1 MSDLILM
8 NHLKDVIYQRNT
20 FTRGQLKHLPIISF
34 VIKRT
39 IDYFLLSLG
48 SFNMTPLRANCTL
61 KENACTATIH
71 KIIIIDLFK
80 FYSVKKIKRFTC
92 SLFSQFMIFLIYLQ
106 DWSH

>member
-39 IDYFLLSLG
+39 IISSSLREV
-48 SFNMTPLRANCTL
+48 STWHFCEQIARSKKTPALQ
-61 KENACTATIH
+61 ATIH

-80 FYSVKKIKRFTC
+80 FYSVKKLNDLHVVYLV
-92 SLFSQFMIFLIYLQ
+92 SL
-106 DWSH
+106 